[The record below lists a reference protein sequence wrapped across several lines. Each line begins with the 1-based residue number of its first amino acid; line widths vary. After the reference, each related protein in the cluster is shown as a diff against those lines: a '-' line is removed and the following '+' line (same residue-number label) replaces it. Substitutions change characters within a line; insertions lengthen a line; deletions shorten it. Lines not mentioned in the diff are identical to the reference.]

1 MAMLVVLFE
10 SDEGEVLLGSR
21 AVTRLA
27 RLGVTSVALLSDDR
41 TICVVLEGWAF
52 DPAGS
57 PSDVVSAI
65 SAITRSARTLQPA
78 MQITVEGVPRTCE
91 AGKTGPLITDGG
103 ES

>member
-52 DPAGS
+52 IRRDHPVTSCRLSRPLPARRGRSS
-57 PSDVVSAI
+57 PPC
-65 SAITRSARTLQPA
+65 RSP
-78 MQITVEGVPRTCE
+78 
-91 AGKTGPLITDGG
+91 
-103 ES
+103 